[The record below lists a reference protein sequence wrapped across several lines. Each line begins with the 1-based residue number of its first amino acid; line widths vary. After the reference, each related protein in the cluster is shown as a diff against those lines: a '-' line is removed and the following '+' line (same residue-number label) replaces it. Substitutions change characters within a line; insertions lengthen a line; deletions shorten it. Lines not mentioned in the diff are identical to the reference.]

1 MEELASTGSS
11 KIQAFLVYRCI
22 DSHFSSARNLC
33 RTWPIS
39 NQMKVMMWMCGLRGP
54 IAYALC
60 VNMPTKNSA
69 IETTTL
75 FIVVTTTLIFGI
87 ATGPMVKG
95 LGLTPDLMTT
105 ENVPILGHRGRVE
118 ILEGRG
124 RVRST
129 PHRLFKWIDKVYLK
143 PIFGGRV
150 DGDLYEPMNGDNH
163 STDGSDYER
172 SHEGG
177 TEGLSD
183 DDESFKYPDVTLF
196 EMPPP
201 VYSRIRQHPSLDENR
216 PLQSVKSEDIPLLQ

>member
-1 MEELASTGSS
+1 
-11 KIQAFLVYRCI
+11 
-22 DSHFSSARNLC
+22 
-33 RTWPIS
+33 
-39 NQMKVMMWMCGLRGP
+39 MWMCGLRGP

-105 ENVPILGHRGRVE
+105 ENVPVLGHRGRVE

-150 DGDLYEPMNGDNH
+150 DGDLYEPMHGDNH

-201 VYSRIRQHPSLDENR
+201 VYSRIRQHPSLDESR
-216 PLQSVKSEDIPLLQ
+216 PLQPVKSEDIPLLQ